1 MFLASL
7 RQWVSGRSHRSARGI
22 RGTALGRSPCRP
34 LVEPLE
40 DRTLPSTYNWIASP
54 ATGQSPTL
62 SWTDPHN
69 WILTVGTPNPN
80 GYPSAP
86 GDQAVFGGIGNPVT
100 APAETV
106 TIPANTTINVGTIF
120 FEDGPTS
127 YTIEGAMPTTGSTGA
142 QGNIVIGGGSVLP
155 SIEYA
160 NTNPL
165 TAAVNDTVK
174 APLTLM
180 SDMDV
185 SNFGSANGATGI
197 ALPTLTVTGPF
208 TALVTPAPTLGLFG
222 SAPIF
227 LLGSGQVG
235 TLADVSSAATISPS
249 PSSNGG
255 VLQAT
260 SITLTSTTTFN
271 VALASVNGQD
281 VNSELAAS
289 GTVTLG
295 GAKLTVTPDP
305 AFLGTI
311 GKPLTI
317 VSGTSVTGTFT
328 DATGAPLAD
337 GATVSA
343 GGLNFTLHYTP
354 TSVTLTAQNSRTATA
369 VTVTANP
376 STATVGQPVTFT
388 ATVTAN
394 GSPVTSG
401 TVQFLSGTTVLATA
415 PVTNGT
421 ASSGP
426 VTTLPAGS
434 NTVTASFS
442 GAGSLAASTSLP
454 VTVTVSPTFTLTAS
468 PTFSTLGTLVT
479 FTATVG
485 AAGTGGTVAFA
496 QETFDGTQT
505 SLGPPAPVTNG
516 TATLPTST
524 LTLGQSIV
532 IATFTGTG
540 TNPLTATARLTYH
553 VFSTDAN
560 TNFVNQLYLTF
571 LGRNADSSG
580 LALFVGQLA
589 AGMSRATVVK
599 EITASTE
606 FFTDIVR
613 NEYQRVLQRAP
624 DSGGMQTALTFL
636 QNGGTVEQL
645 DCNLATSPEFF
656 NVEGGGTIQGFVNA
670 LYRAKLGR
678 SPDAGS
684 QTFLNEL
691 QGGASLQ
698 TVCQQIITSTEFQSD
713 EVNGL
718 YIRVL
723 QRSADSAGFS
733 DMLAA
738 LRSAGTESVVAVN
751 LAASDEF
758 FQSSQAG
765 GYFTNPVLLPSG
777 ANTGIGAEYGFDSAP
792 GSAIGTPSST

>member
-1 MFLASL
+1 M
-7 RQWVSGRSHRSARGI
+7 
-22 RGTALGRSPCRP
+22 
-34 LVEPLE
+34 VEPLE
-40 DRTLPSTYNWIASP
+40 GRTLPSTYTWIASP
-54 ATGQSPTL
+54 GTGRTPTL

-80 GYPSAP
+80 GYPSAA

-106 TIPANTTINVGTIF
+106 TIPANTTIDVGTIF

-127 YTIEGAMPTTGSTGA
+127 YTIEGAMPTTGSTGV

-174 APLTLM
+174 APLTLT

-208 TALVTPAPTLGLFG
+208 TAVVTPAPTLGLFG
-222 SAPIF
+222 SAPIS

-260 SITLTSTTTFN
+260 SITLTSTTTYN

-305 AFLGTI
+305 AFLGTV
-311 GKPLTI
+311 GTPLTI

-337 GATVSA
+337 GATVPA

-376 STATVGQPVTFT
+376 STVTVGQPVTFL
-388 ATVTAN
+388 ANVTAAN
-394 GSPVTSG
+394 GMPVTSG
-401 TVQFLSGTTVLATA
+401 AVQFQSGSTVLATA
-415 PVTNGT
+415 PVTDGT

-434 NTVTASFS
+434 DTVTANFS
-442 GAGSLAASTSLP
+442 GAGSLAGSTSLP

-468 PTFSTLGTLVT
+468 PTFSTVGTSVT

-496 QETFDGTQT
+496 QEIFDGTQT

-532 IATFTGTG
+532 IATFTGSG

-560 TNFVNQLYLTF
+560 TNYVNQLYLTF
-571 LGRNADSSG
+571 LGRNADSRG
-580 LALFVGQLA
+580 LALFTGQLA

-599 EITASTE
+599 EITSSTE
-606 FFTDIVR
+606 FLTDIVQ
-613 NEYQRVLQRAP
+613 NEYARVLRRAP

-645 DCNLATSPEFF
+645 DCNLASSPEFF
-656 NVEGGGTIQGFVNA
+656 NAEGGGTNQGFVNA

-684 QTFLNEL
+684 QTYLNEL

-698 TVCQQIITSTEFQSD
+698 SVCQQVITSTEFQSD

-718 YIRVL
+718 YARVL
-723 QRSADSAGFS
+723 QRSADTNGFNQ
-733 DMLAA
+733 MLAA
-738 LRSAGTESVVAVN
+738 LQSAGTESAVAAN
-751 LAASDEF
+751 LAVSDEF

-792 GSAIGTPSST
+792 GSAIGTPTST